1 MRHLVALAM
10 VLLAASRVHAG
21 VVTVADGTFAPTD
34 WEIAFRTFR
43 SSNGALAGGD
53 AQGAQTPEGL
63 PSPSRRVELV
73 LPPAPT
79 LTEFSSTYAVSIR
92 TGFVYDPMAQG
103 SIASFDYEEDGRMLV
118 APVLTGLAVRQGGEL
133 YF

>member
-43 SSNGALAGGD
+43 HSHGVNK
-53 AQGAQTPEGL
+53 
-63 PSPSRRVELV
+63 
-73 LPPAPT
+73 
-79 LTEFSSTYAVSIR
+79 AVIGIR
-92 TGFVYDPMAQG
+92 DFRTSVVHSLKLDC
-103 SIASFDYEEDGRMLV
+103 GRGWRLV
-118 APVLTGLAVRQGGEL
+118 APIDSE
-133 YF
+133 